1 MTLHVAALPYPSP
14 QGTQAAL
21 RFLLEALPDATL
33 LAYGHGDGSAPTVP
47 LERAPRLSR
56 SASLRSG
63 PSAGK
68 LLDDLGLA
76 LAVRRH
82 RGPVVAHHVEAAA
95 ACLLAG
101 VPYAFVA
108 HTDLGPELPTYL
120 PPRWAPLA
128 SRAGA
133 AIDAIAIAGARSVAA
148 VSPLL
153 AARLARRTGRV
164 VHPLPLPW
172 PLPPPIDDAER
183 RAARAALGL
192 TRPTLLYAGN
202 LDGYQGLE
210 VLVRARALLPG
221 LDALCATASEGTLP
235 GFLRLPLATE
245 AHRRLAHAAADVV
258 VVPRSAPGGIPVK
271 LLDGLSRG
279 VPVAAVPRALAGHAI
294 DAVELARRDDDA
306 RALGAAIDRVLSL
319 GEAARRERAEAGRRH
334 LAAHHTPSALRAA
347 FAAFAG
353 EVAAPLAGGDPG
365 RQRLRRAPGRGS
377 RS

>member
-33 LAYGHGDGSAPTVP
+33 LAYGHGDGTAPTVP

-82 RGPVVAHHVEAAA
+82 PGPVIAHHVEAAA

-128 SRAGA
+128 AHAGQ
-133 AIDAIAIAGARSVAA
+133 AIDALAIAGARAVAA

-172 PLPPPIDDAER
+172 PLPPPIDAAER
-183 RAARAALGL
+183 HAARTALGL
-192 TRPTLLYAGN
+192 ERPTLLYAGN
-202 LDGYQGLE
+202 LDGYQGLA
-210 VLVRARALLPG
+210 VLVRARARLPG
-221 LDALCATASEGTLP
+221 LDALCATASGSTLP
-235 GFLRLPLATE
+235 GFRPLPLATE
-245 AHRRLAHAAADVV
+245 ADRRLAHAAADVV
-258 VVPRSAPGGIPVK
+258 VVPRGAPGGIPVK

-279 VPVAAVPRALAGHAI
+279 VPVAAVPRALAGHGI
-294 DAVELARRDDDA
+294 DAVELAARDDD
-306 RALGAAIDRVLSL
+306 
-319 GEAARRERAEAGRRH
+319 
-334 LAAHHTPSALRAA
+334 PSALAAAIERVVALEGARLRARGESGRAHLARHHSAAAFRAA
-347 FAAFAG
+347 FAAFA
-353 EVAAPLAGGDPG
+353 AAARDERRPPVRGGSESG
-365 RQRLRRAPGRGS
+365 
-377 RS
+377 